1 MVFNPD
7 KLAFKGWTVFIFLAT
22 TFTAIE
28 LPFRFIFYDKFP
40 VHLAWIDTLLGL
52 IFSIDILV
60 NFNTAFEKNQYLI
73 FDRKKIRKNYLR
85 TWFFVDLIAVI
96 PFYLLIPGLNIG
108 VERLL
113 RLLRLFKVLRL
124 LHNAHP
130 ISNSSAWSLNVFLNP
145 VFFPLVR
152 FFYWLFLV
160 SHWLTIGFL
169 SLDEIPVN
177 QDIRV
182 TYFEGLYWTMSTLTT
197 VGYGDV
203 SATNIAQRIYSILC
217 MIIGIGLYGYLVGR
231 ITYLFTQ
238 LNVKSR
244 EIETAESEMQFYMRH
259 HGVPANL
266 QRQIRRYYSEI
277 QPGLY
282 YKSARDVFPHLPE
295 NYIEELE
302 NYSRLNFLYSYL
314 FLEGLPDRELKV
326 LAREMEEVR
335 LEKESALDWSRYP
348 GSIGLIA
355 YGILLLEY
363 DDLEKV
369 RVKSSFFGHELLLK
383 DGEPPKKVLAMEK
396 SKVYILSASL
406 LAEVEQSFPE
416 HFESLKNRIFRKKD

>member
-1 MVFNPD
+1 
-7 KLAFKGWTVFIFLAT
+7 
-22 TFTAIE
+22 
-28 LPFRFIFYDKFP
+28 
-40 VHLAWIDTLLGL
+40 
-52 IFSIDILV
+52 
-60 NFNTAFEKNQYLI
+60 
-73 FDRKKIRKNYLR
+73 
-85 TWFFVDLIAVI
+85 
-96 PFYLLIPGLNIG
+96 
-108 VERLL
+108 
-113 RLLRLFKVLRL
+113 
-124 LHNAHP
+124 
-130 ISNSSAWSLNVFLNP
+130 
-145 VFFPLVR
+145 
-152 FFYWLFLV
+152 LFLV

-177 QDIRV
+177 QDVEV

-203 SATNIAQRIYSILC
+203 SVANLGQRIYSILC

-259 HGVPANL
+259 HGVPVNL

-314 FLEGLPDRELKV
+314 FLQGLPDRELKV
-326 LAREMEEVR
+326 IASEM
-335 LEKESALDWSRYP
+335 
-348 GSIGLIA
+348 
-355 YGILLLEY
+355 
-363 DDLEKV
+363 
-369 RVKSSFFGHELLLK
+369 
-383 DGEPPKKVLAMEK
+383 
-396 SKVYILSASL
+396 
-406 LAEVEQSFPE
+406 
-416 HFESLKNRIFRKKD
+416 